1 MNSRDW
7 FDRAQA
13 VMPGGVNSPVRAFKA
28 VGGVPPFITSASGA
42 YLTTV
47 EGDRLIDFI
56 SSWGAIVY
64 GHADPDIVRVI
75 SAAAADGTSFG
86 APSPGEVEIAELIAA
101 LVPSIEVVRLV
112 NSGTE
117 ATMSAAR
124 LARGATGRDVIVK
137 FEGCYHGH
145 ADAFLVQ
152 AGSGGATFG
161 EPNSPG
167 VPAGTVST
175 TRVVAFNDMAAV
187 ADALSPG
194 DVAAIIVEPVAG
206 NMGVIPPREGFLEHL
221 RSLCDEHGTL
231 LIFDEVMT
239 GFRVARGGAQELYGI
254 TPDLTCLGKIVA
266 GGVAAAAYGGRAD
279 LMRLISPD
287 GRVYQAGTLAGN
299 PLAVAAGLA
308 TLRRIQADDSLYDD
322 LERRGAHLQSRLERA
337 LVEADIRGCV
347 QRVGAMLTLFFGV
360 DRVED
365 WSDAS
370 RLDSETFARYFRA
383 ALDGGV
389 MLPPSAYEAM
399 FLTASHTD
407 DIIDQ
412 AADVLV
418 AAIHRAAS

>member
-1 MNSRDW
+1 MNSQEW
-7 FDRAQA
+7 FARATA

-28 VGGVPPFITSASGA
+28 VGGTPPFIASASGA
-42 YLTTV
+42 YLQTV
-47 EGDRLIDFI
+47 EGHRLIDFI
-56 SSWGAIVY
+56 SSWGAIIY
-64 GHADPDIVRVI
+64 GHADETVVKAVTDAVV
-75 SAAAADGTSFG
+75 DGTSFG
-86 APSPGEVEIAELIAA
+86 APSPGEVEVAELITE

-167 VPAGTVST
+167 VPAGTVAT
-175 TRVVAFNDMAAV
+175 TRVVTYNDLAAV
-187 ADALSPG
+187 EQALTPG
-194 DVAAIIVEPVAG
+194 DVACVIVEPVAG
-206 NMGVIPPREGFLEHL
+206 NMGVVPPAEGFLDGL
-221 RSLCDEHGTL
+221 RSLCDKHGAL

-239 GFRVARGGAQELYGI
+239 GFRVARGGAQERYGI

-266 GGVAAAAYGGRAD
+266 GGAAAAAYGGRAD

-287 GRVYQAGTLAGN
+287 GGVYQAGTLAGN
-299 PLAVAAGLA
+299 PIAVAAGLA
-308 TLRRIQADDSLYDD
+308 TLRKLRVDDALYSD
-322 LERRGAHLQSRLERA
+322 LERRGSHLQSRLEDA
-337 LVEADIRGCV
+337 LAEAGVLGCV
-347 QRVGAMLTLFFGV
+347 QRVGAMLTVFFGV
-360 DRVED
+360 DTVEN
-365 WSDAS
+365 WEDAA
-370 RLDSETFARYFRA
+370 RLDTDAFAQYFQA

-407 DIIDQ
+407 EVIDR
-412 AADVLV
+412 AADILV
-418 AAIHRAAS
+418 AAIHGLAS